1 MVEHVANDF
10 ENEYMQ
16 PDDPSRHGRVFAVTE
31 AGAYLVLRL
40 NRDESGRES
49 ITIVDGSMTHS
60 DEKPASSPATAMPAT
75 CSNSWSSGT
84 PP

>member
-16 PDDPSRHGRVFAVTE
+16 PDDPSRHGRVFTVTE
-31 AGAYLVLRL
+31 ADAYLVLRL

-49 ITIVDGSMTHS
+49 ITIVDVDYFHTGMGLARRDVPPRLPRT
-60 DEKPASSPATAMPAT
+60 PAPLPA
-75 CSNSWSSGT
+75 
-84 PP
+84 